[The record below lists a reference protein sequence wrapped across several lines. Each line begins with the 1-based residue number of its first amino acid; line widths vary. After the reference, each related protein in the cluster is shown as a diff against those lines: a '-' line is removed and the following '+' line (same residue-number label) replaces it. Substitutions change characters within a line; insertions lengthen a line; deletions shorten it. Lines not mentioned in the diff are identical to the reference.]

1 MKRYTLDP
9 TQIGLERFKQ
19 LTRDR
24 KMLPSRILLQQQI
37 DQRFAKLHAAE
48 ILTLGDLLHRLRS
61 HLKLEA
67 FSKESGISREYLL
80 LLKREAG
87 SYLAKPFP
95 LSNFP
100 GIPFEYTEVLKSKGL
115 KNTRDFYEGVRSAEQ
130 NTRLSQDTGIPLAR
144 LMELNALC
152 DLSRITGVGG
162 VFARVVY
169 EAGIR
174 SSNEFALTNAPKHYQ
189 LYMAVI
195 DKYGYTAGHFSEED
209 IRYCIQYA
217 KVIREVDNGHTE

>member
-9 TQIGLERFKQ
+9 NKIGLERFKQ

-24 KMLPSRILLQQQI
+24 KMLPSRILLQQQM
-37 DQRFAKLHAAE
+37 DQRFALLHAAE
-48 ILTLGDLLHRLRS
+48 IFTLGDLLHRLRS
-61 HLKLEA
+61 QLKLEA

-115 KNTRDFYEGVRSAEQ
+115 MNTRDFYEGVRSAEQ
-130 NTRLSQDTGIPLAR
+130 KARLSQDTGIPLAR
-144 LMELNALC
+144 LIELNALS

-174 SSNEFALTNAPKHYQ
+174 SSKEFALTDAPKHYQ

-209 IRYCIQYA
+209 INYCIQYA
-217 KVIREVDNGHTE
+217 KVIREVDNGYTE